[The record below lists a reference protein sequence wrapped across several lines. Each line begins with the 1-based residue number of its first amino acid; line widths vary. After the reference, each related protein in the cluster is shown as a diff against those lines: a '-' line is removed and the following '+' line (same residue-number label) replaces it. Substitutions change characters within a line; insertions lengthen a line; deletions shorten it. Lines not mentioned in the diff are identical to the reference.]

1 MCGDVKQK
9 PENQETLKATEDGG
23 EKKKTKNKKTEN
35 CGRALVLYHFRYF
48 GDRGFEE
55 AREKF

>member
-1 MCGDVKQK
+1 MV
-9 PENQETLKATEDGG
+9 
-23 EKKKTKNKKTEN
+23 EKKKMEN